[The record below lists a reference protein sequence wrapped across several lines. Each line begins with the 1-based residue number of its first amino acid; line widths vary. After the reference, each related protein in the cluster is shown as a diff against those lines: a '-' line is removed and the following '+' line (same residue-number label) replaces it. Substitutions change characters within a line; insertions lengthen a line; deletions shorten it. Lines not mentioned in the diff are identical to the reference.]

1 MEWRAPR
8 ARCPALAR
16 IRTRCAR
23 NSRMTEAGGR
33 IAAALAETRAHDVL
47 DIGCGDG
54 GLTRMLTTA
63 GHAVTGL
70 DPSAAAIA
78 AARERVPEARFE
90 VAGAE
95 SLPFNPHSFDACIF
109 LNSLHHVPVPEMGRA
124 LHEALR
130 VLRPGGEVIVVEPLA
145 EGPYFEVMRPVDDE
159 TEIRRA
165 AIAAIDAA
173 MTLGMATG
181 PDPITWSRP
190 TPVADTEAF
199 IDTLARVDPA
209 RRAVAEAQHETIARL
224 FARHATEGPQ
234 GPELCQPLRLWRLR
248 PI

>member
-1 MEWRAPR
+1 
-8 ARCPALAR
+8 
-16 IRTRCAR
+16 
-23 NSRMTEAGGR
+23 MTEAGGR

-145 EGPYFEVMRPVDDE
+145 EGPYFEVMRPVEDE

-165 AIAAIDAA
+165 AIAAIDAVMA
-173 MTLGMATG
+173 AGEATG
-181 PDPITWSRP
+181 PAPVTWRRA
-190 TPVADTEAF
+190 TPVAGLDAF
-199 IDTLARVDPA
+199 IDGLARVDPA
-209 RRAVAEAQHETIARL
+209 RRAAAEAQRDTLACL
-224 FARHATEGPQ
+224 LDRHARRTPDG
-234 GPELCQPLRLWRLR
+234 LVLDQPLRIWRMR
-248 PI
+248 PG